1 MNTYVRCLGVQ
12 SEVMSV
18 RVHLLG
24 APRVRV
30 EDAWLAPASGK
41 TAALLYYLAYQD
53 GWISRDELL
62 YLLWPDTL
70 EAKARS
76 NLRKLLSRSIR
87 DLPYAGD
94 LEIEAGRLRWSV
106 SSDVLDFQ
114 QALEAQLFTDA
125 VELYKGELL
134 HDFGLEGAP
143 EFVNWLEQERA
154 KLHGHWRN
162 AALASALAFEAER
175 RQNEAIVLLQRLLN
189 DDPLDEE
196 AVQLYLRCAEG
207 GEERK
212 RALEAFER
220 FSSTLSDEMA
230 LEPLAATVEL
240 ASRVRQGT
248 GKTAIAPQV
257 EPAPAPKSRPS
268 PPLPPELTPFVD
280 RPLELQEIAGRLDQS
295 DCRLLTLTGTGGV
308 GKTRLALKTLM
319 RRESRYQHGVY
330 AVALAQAETFDGLLN
345 RIAAGIGQ
353 PLESDDPEEELLRRL
368 RNRSMLLFLDNFDR
382 LVGVA
387 PWLNTLLAKAPDVQL
402 LVTSREALNLHG
414 EWLYHVKGLSYPEAE
429 EVASAE
435 WPAYSAVQLF
445 KQTAE
450 RLGAALNLED
460 VPAIAHICRL
470 VEGVPLAIELAASW
484 MRVMGAAD
492 IAQELERNIDFLSST
507 GRDLPERH
515 QSMRAVF
522 EASWNLLA
530 PEQQRVLSEL
540 TVFRAGFDRVAA
552 ERIVGATVRVLLE
565 LVSKSLLRRRQ
576 TGRFDLHPLI
586 RRYGLERIQEA
597 ESFPALQLRHT
608 EYYLRYLA
616 ESGSRLKGA
625 RQSET
630 MAVLSMDQD
639 NFLAAWQEA
648 GRLGRADLIDTAL
661 PALFDFFVLGSR
673 YREGL
678 QVVREVAGSLEE
690 AETAALPLRARLR
703 AREGAFLARIG
714 SFEEAKVLLEACLE
728 DIEDKPELAFI
739 YEYLS
744 QYVLYWLDE
753 VEASQE
759 MAEKAMALYQEM
771 GDAFGVAKMNFYQGS
786 FEWHFG
792 NYEDAM
798 AKLQAGRDMFERF
811 GDPRW
816 SALCCAG
823 LGLVAYEREDYRQAK
838 QLLTEALDRFKQLG
852 SRHWM
857 ANAEANLGLVLAKM
871 GDHQGAL
878 QGYRRALAILEEVED
893 WPWVAEV
900 HSNIGRSLLATGDL
914 EGAKE
919 SFTASMSTSLD
930 SRSKSGMLRALIG
943 FAHLKAQSRPDE
955 ALTLYLFAIKHPVTV
970 HSDQKIAQEAVDAMK
985 PSSEQL
991 AAAGARA
998 DELELVDA
1006 AKRIFEHGKLS

>member
-1 MNTYVRCLGVQ
+1 MNIDTRLLSVQ
-12 SEVMSV
+12 SRVMGV

-24 APRVRV
+24 VPRIQV
-30 EDAWLAPASGK
+30 ENTWPTPASGK
-41 TAALLYYLAYQD
+41 TAALLYYLAYRD
-53 GWISRDELL
+53 GWIARDELL

-87 DLPYAGD
+87 DSPFTGE
-94 LEIEAGRLRWSV
+94 LEIEPGRLRWSV
-106 SSDVLDFQ
+106 SSDVFDFQ
-114 QALEAQLFTDA
+114 QALEAQRFTDA

-134 HDFGLEGAP
+134 YGFVLEGAP
-143 EFVNWLEQERA
+143 EFANWLEQERV
-154 KLHGHWRN
+154 KLHGQWRN
-162 AALASALAFEAER
+162 AALASALVFEAEQ
-175 RQNEAIVLLQRLLN
+175 RQGEAIVLLQRLLN

-207 GEERK
+207 SEERK

-220 FSSTLSDEMA
+220 FSSMLSDEMA

-248 GKTAIAPQV
+248 GRVVIAPQV
-257 EPAPAPKSRPS
+257 EVEPAPKSRPS

-280 RPLELQEIAGRLDQS
+280 RPVELQEISERLDQS

-319 RRESRYQHGVY
+319 NRESRYQHGVY
-330 AVALAQAETFDGLLN
+330 AVALAQVETFVGLLS
-345 RIAAGIGQ
+345 RIAVAIGQ

-368 RNRSMLLFLDNFDR
+368 KNRSMLLFLDNFDR

-387 PWLNTLLAKAPDVQL
+387 PWLNTLLAAAPNVTL
-402 LVTSREALNLHG
+402 IATSREALNLHG
-414 EWLYHVKGLSYPEAE
+414 EWLYHVKGLGYPEAG
-429 EVASAE
+429 EVASTD
-435 WPAYSAVQLF
+435 WPVHGAVQLF

-450 RLGAALNLED
+450 RLGAVLSLED
-460 VPAIAHICRL
+460 VPAIVRICRL

-484 MRVMGAAD
+484 MRVLGAAD
-492 IAQELERNIDFLSST
+492 IAGELERNIDFLSST

-522 EASWNLLA
+522 EASWKLLT

-552 ERIVGATVRVLLE
+552 ERIVGASVRVLLE

-586 RRYGLERIQEA
+586 RHYGVERIQKA
-597 ESFPALQLRHT
+597 ESFPGLQLRHT

-616 ESGSRLKGA
+616 ESESRLEGT

-630 MAVLSMDQD
+630 AVLLSMDQD
-639 NFLAAWQEA
+639 NFLAAWREA
-648 GRLGRADLIDTAL
+648 GRLGRADLIDAAL
-661 PALFDFFVLGSR
+661 STLFDFFILGSR

-678 QVVREVAGSLEE
+678 QVVREVAGVLVK
-690 AETAALPLRARLR
+690 AGTASATLRARLQ

-714 SFEEAKVLLEACLE
+714 SFEEAKVLLEACLG
-728 DIEDKPELAFI
+728 DIEEKSERAFV

-753 VEASQE
+753 VEASRAL
-759 MAEKAMALYQEM
+759 AEQALALYREM
-771 GDAFGVAKMNFYQGS
+771 GDIFGMAKMNYYQGS
-786 FEWHFG
+786 FDWHAG
-792 NYEDAM
+792 DYRGAM
-798 AKLQAGRDMFERF
+798 IRLQTGRDMFEKL
-811 GDPRW
+811 GDLRW
-816 SALCCAG
+816 AALCCAG
-823 LGLVAYEREDYRQAK
+823 LGLVSYEQEDYRRAE
-838 QLLTEALDRFKQLG
+838 QLLTEALDLFKKLG

-857 ANAEANLGLVLAKM
+857 ANAEANLGLVWAKE
-871 GDHQGAL
+871 GDHQAAL
-878 QGYRRALAILEEVED
+878 RGYRRALTVLREVED

-900 HSNIGRSLLATGDL
+900 HSNIGRSLLAVGDP

-919 SFTASMSTSLD
+919 SFRASLSTSLD
-930 SRSKSGMLRALIG
+930 CNSKSGMLRALIG
-943 FAHLKAQSRPDE
+943 FAHLAVQSRPED
-955 ALTLYLFAIKHPVTV
+955 ALTLYLFASRHPITV
-970 HSDQKIAQEAVDAMK
+970 HTDKKIAQEGLEAMK
-985 PSSEQL
+985 PTTEQL

-998 DELELVDA
+998 EELELVA
-1006 AKRIFEHGKLS
+1006 TAEQLFEHGELS